1 MIFSRREV
9 IWFNQSSAKCLPA
22 LLSCNKLSFFSR
34 GFNLATILLYH
45 TLAARL
51 SSIHIRPRITPS
63 KSGPTTLVR
72 YSTGRRSAFGA
83 GKRWFPSSPYKM
95 DLHEPLRYL
104 ASLSPY
110 EHLNRLFRLCVAHSF
125 RNIRKCK
132 VSDLFKDLMRSL
144 VCMEHA
150 DWDGTIEKIKN
161 LGGKAGQDWVQDKER
176 TRFAFQGMC
185 WMKSSIPREVWQAG
199 EHTSNLIESVHA
211 DINREGVHCTHL
223 GGVLKGEFY
232 DALQMKELRVFE
244 QAGIQSSYSTGHP
257 TENAIKNL
265 KRKFNAYRKG
275 LEASDTKIREANTKI
290 QDAYVC
296 LSNARNSVNVAAAA
310 LLNCHPLG
318 HLTCYASLLRAVE
331 LAERCLTKEASL
343 HRKEVEFGKMLMG
356 TGTTILFQFPL
367 STLEGEGASE
377 SLTNRE
383 LDQGAR
389 GDHIKISGVHLN

>member
-83 GKRWFPSSPYKM
+83 GKRLGWY
-95 DLHEPLRYL
+95 
-104 ASLSPY
+104 
-110 EHLNRLFRLCVAHSF
+110 NR
-125 RNIRKCK
+125 
-132 VSDLFKDLMRSL
+132 
-144 VCMEHA
+144 
-150 DWDGTIEKIKN
+150 KIKN